1 MAADEP
7 QAPGAGGDAARPSGD
22 TVHNAIE
29 WFTKDHS
36 RTRQSIEHPGGAI
49 APGRLLESALFD
61 IQVNGLLDGRVS
73 EQAQAL
79 VHAQAEWLIRQMPS
93 NHQPLSLDSAQQAGR
108 AWGILI
114 TSDTDVLPDQ
124 DVLAEVSKRTGIS
137 KRAAEEI
144 RHQAHSASAAYNRA
158 DLLIPYDNAPDE
170 VLSADWNRLAACGPE
185 LPEAAERTQDV
196 LELLTARATGT
207 DDYDWMEATAQH
219 AAQVYASVI
228 RAQPLLAVVAAV
240 IPRRSHPDAEADQAR
255 LVELAQQGHLA
266 TAATAAARARAVQ
279 EWIGPEDAAVPDRTR
294 TVEAGAPGARTLR
307 ELNKTLVTLDPALAS
322 SAFTALDPERVAE
335 VVDAIGQLSARMRT
349 VFRTASA
356 ASPAPREPSA
366 PQRPQHQQPP
376 TPGQNPGGTTPRA
389 AP

>member
-1 MAADEP
+1 MAANGP
-7 QAPGAGGDAARPSGD
+7 QAHGAGGGADRSSGS

-29 WFTKDHS
+29 WFTTDHS
-36 RTRQSIEHPGGAI
+36 RTRQRIEHPGGAI
-49 APGRLLESALFD
+49 APGRLLELALFD
-61 IQVNGLLDGRVS
+61 IQVNGLLDRRVP
-73 EQAQAL
+73 EQAQVL

-93 NHQPLSLDSAQQAGR
+93 SHQPLSLDSAQQAGR

-114 TSDTDVLPDQ
+114 TADTEVLPDQ

-144 RHQAHSASAAYNRA
+144 HHQAHSTSAAYNRA

-170 VLSADWNRLAACGPE
+170 VLSADWSRLAACGPD
-185 LPEAAERTQDV
+185 LPEAVERTQDV

-207 DDYDWMEATAQH
+207 DDYDWMEATAKH

-228 RAQPLLAVVAAV
+228 RAQPLLAVVAAL
-240 IPRRSHPDAEADQAR
+240 IPRRLHPDTEADQAR
-255 LVELAQQGHLA
+255 LVELAQQDHLS

-294 TVEAGAPGARTLR
+294 TVEAGAPGTRTLR
-307 ELNKTLVTLDPALAS
+307 ELNKTLLTLDPALTS

-335 VVDAIGQLSARMRT
+335 VVDAIGQLSARMKSVLRS
-349 VFRTASA
+349 ASA
-356 ASPAPREPSA
+356 VSPATREPSA
-366 PQRPQHQQPP
+366 PQRPHQQQPP

>member
-7 QAPGAGGDAARPSGD
+7 DTRGAGGDAARPAGD
-22 TVHNAIE
+22 NVHNAIE

-36 RTRQSIEHPGGAI
+36 RTRQSIEHPDGAI
-49 APGRLLESALFD
+49 APGQLLESALFD
-61 IQVNGLLDGRVS
+61 VQVNGLLDGGVS

-79 VHAQAEWLIRQMPS
+79 VNAQAQWLIRQMPS
-93 NHQPLSLDSAQQAGR
+93 NHKPLSLDSAQQAGR

-137 KRAAEEI
+137 MRAAEEI
-144 RHQAHSASAAYNRA
+144 RHQARSTSAAYNRA
-158 DLLIPYDNAPDE
+158 DLLIPYDHAPDE

-207 DDYDWMEATAQH
+207 DDHDWMEATAQH
-219 AAQVYASVI
+219 AAQVYDSVI
-228 RAQPLLAVVAAV
+228 RAQPLLAVVTAM
-240 IPRRSHPDAEADQAR
+240 IPRRSHPNAEADQAR

-279 EWIGPEDAAVPDRTR
+279 EWIGPEDVAVPDRTR

-322 SAFTALDPERVAE
+322 SAFAALDPERVAE
-335 VVDAIGQLSARMRT
+335 VVDAIGELSVRMRT
-349 VFRTASA
+349 VFRTASTVPL
-356 ASPAPREPSA
+356 ASREQSV
-366 PQRPQHQQPP
+366 PQHPQPP
-376 TPGQNPGGTTPRA
+376 TPGQNPGGTAPRA